1 MKKNGFTIL
10 EVIVAFTIT
19 MVVVLFLFQIV
30 VSLKNLFLTDYSSS
44 EILVKQTNINRMIN
58 SDLINNDYGNINS
71 AKIIYSNLNLNSRS
85 KCYLLEFT
93 TTSKEICYEND
104 IDNKIHIISYDD
116 YEFVLPED
124 ASITDL
130 DIKCTNNNCG
140 VVAPNGIVKIN
151 IPIVYEDKNYDIKV
165 VYLNN

>member
-58 SDLINNDYGNINS
+58 SDLINNDYGNIVS
-71 AKIIYSNLNLNSRS
+71 VKQVYENLKS
-85 KCYLLEFT
+85 KCYLLEFS
-93 TTSKEICYEND
+93 TTSKEICYEDDANL
-104 IDNKIHIISYDD
+104 HIISYDN
-116 YEFVLPED
+116 YEFVLPEE
-124 ASITDL
+124 ASIKGLEIT
-130 DIKCTNNNCG
+130 CTNNNCN
-140 VVAPNGIVKIN
+140 VIAPNGIVKIK